1 MPKMNKPL
9 YNLDDIKHRIPH
21 REPILMVDEV
31 LEYEPQKFT
40 VGQRSFKVDDPL
52 FAGHFPENPVLPGML
67 LYEAIAQTGAL
78 LVALDYDLTA
88 STATYL
94 FMGIKNARLLHPV
107 RPGDTLVMR
116 AEKQAEKMGVFKFH
130 GSATVNDKLC
140 AEADF
145 AAKLIRNNQMS
156 LGF

>member
-1 MPKMNKPL
+1 
-9 YNLDDIKHRIPH
+9 
-21 REPILMVDEV
+21 
-31 LEYEPQKFT
+31 
-40 VGQRSFKVDDPL
+40 
-52 FAGHFPENPVLPGML
+52 
-67 LYEAIAQTGAL
+67 
-78 LVALDYDLTA
+78 
-88 STATYL
+88 
-94 FMGIKNARLLHPV
+94 V

-130 GSATVNDKLC
+130 GSATVNGKLC